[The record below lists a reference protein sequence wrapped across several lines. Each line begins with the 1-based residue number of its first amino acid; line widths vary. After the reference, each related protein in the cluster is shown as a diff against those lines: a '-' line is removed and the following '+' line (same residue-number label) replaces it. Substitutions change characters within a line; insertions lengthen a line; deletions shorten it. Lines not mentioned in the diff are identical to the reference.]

1 MGLIIYIIIGLV
13 LVACPF
19 VLESRIAKLPDN
31 SKFKNWWR
39 KHIIADYE
47 E

>member
-1 MGLIIYIIIGLV
+1 MGLIIYIITGLI
-13 LVACPF
+13 LVVGPF
-19 VLESRIAKLPDN
+19 VLDARISKMSGN

-39 KHIIADYE
+39 NNVIGEYE